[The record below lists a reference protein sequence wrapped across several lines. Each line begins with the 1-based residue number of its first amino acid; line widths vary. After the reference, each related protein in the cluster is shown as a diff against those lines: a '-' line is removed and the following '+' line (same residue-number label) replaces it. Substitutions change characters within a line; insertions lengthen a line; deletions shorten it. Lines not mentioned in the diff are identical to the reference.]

1 MPMVHALKAKGW
13 NAEVIFLKWIK
24 RMKFYKYVK
33 ENFDGYVSRINPGNL
48 KKENEYFDMLRKFCA
63 DKLSMPRPDAMIDY
77 GAKDALTKLADTDL
91 VPSDTDACYDIKT
104 FKENFPKSLAK
115 GERVLK
121 QNRGSTG
128 EGI

>member
-1 MPMVHALKAKGW
+1 MPMVHALKSKVW

-24 RMKFYKYVK
+24 KMKFYKYVK

-48 KKENEYFDMLRKFCA
+48 KEENEYFDMLRKFCA

-91 VPSDTDACYDIKT
+91 VPSDTDAMILRLLKKI
-104 FKENFPKSLAK
+104 FQKVWLKVK
-115 GERVLK
+115 GF
-121 QNRGSTG
+121 
-128 EGI
+128 